1 MDTQMGKR
9 ILPTMSEES
18 IMLAK
23 KARKEMRLTGTIT
36 VKCPK
41 CGTIPKITTS
51 SRCERLTVSCE
62 CGYVFDSEMY

>member
-9 ILPTMSEES
+9 ILPTMSES

-23 KARKEMRLTGTIT
+23 KARQEMRLTGTIT

-51 SRCERLTVSCE
+51 SRGERLTVGMCLIVK
-62 CGYVFDSEMY
+62 CIRII

>member
-1 MDTQMGKR
+1 
-9 ILPTMSEES
+9 
-18 IMLAK
+18 MLAK

-51 SRCERLTVSCE
+51 LRGERLTVSCE
-62 CGYVFDSEMY
+62 CGYVFDSEIY

>member
-1 MDTQMGKR
+1 MDTQMKKK
-9 ILPTMSEES
+9 ISPTMSKS

-51 SRCERLTVSCE
+51 SRGERLTVSCE